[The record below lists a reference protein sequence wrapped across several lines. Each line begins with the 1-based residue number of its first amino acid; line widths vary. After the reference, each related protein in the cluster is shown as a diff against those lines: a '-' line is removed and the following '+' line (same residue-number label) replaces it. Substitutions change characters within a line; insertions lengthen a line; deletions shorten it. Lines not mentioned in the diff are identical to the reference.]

1 MTWSKRTAACFLKLD
16 RSALFNQWMEIIKR
30 PLRSLPFFSVLR
42 RLRRSFSS
50 VVVQYQH
57 TQMPDYRYGI
67 DLCPSSRLAGIERI
81 TGWYLPN
88 DAEDYRL
95 EVRIN
100 GAGAAE
106 LLKTYRHDVADA
118 FPDMPKAVRSG
129 FVGDVV
135 VPDDI
140 QEGEA
145 VAISLHAVSAST
157 VHTLYDE
164 KILML
169 PRDTSGVRSRNKAW
183 GNIFIDP
190 STTEPVSFD
199 GLQSRTTFQASR
211 FPIIEGVPHFLP
223 EGAFPR
229 IRLIESGT
237 THPYSEVA
245 NQIISSC
252 GGLVLDFGAGI
263 QASDRVRENVLNLD
277 GIQFPYVDVV
287 NRFKTLPFRSNVFD
301 AVISQA
307 VFEHLADPFETAREI
322 YRVVRPG
329 GRVLI
334 DTAFMQ
340 PYHGDPDHY
349 FNMTQAGLREVMQGF
364 CIEDIGVRPYQ
375 NPSYGLRMQI
385 EAVLPFLRSYK
396 WSGLFQRFLR
406 ELQQDGEGLDQALG
420 MVGREILAAG
430 VYVLARKPG

>member
-1 MTWSKRTAACFLKLD
+1 
-16 RSALFNQWMEIIKR
+16 
-30 PLRSLPFFSVLR
+30 
-42 RLRRSFSS
+42 
-50 VVVQYQH
+50 
-57 TQMPDYRYGI
+57 MPDYRCGI
-67 DLCPSSRLAGIERI
+67 DVRPVSHLAGIERI
-81 TGWYLPN
+81 SGWYLPK
-88 DAEDYRL
+88 DGEDYRL

-100 GAGAAE
+100 GLGSAE
-106 LLKTYRHDVADA
+106 LSMVYRHDVADA
-118 FPDMPKAVRSG
+118 FPDVPKAVRSG
-129 FVGDVV
+129 FIGDIV

-140 QEGEA
+140 QEGET
-145 VAISLHAVSAST
+145 VGLSFHAVSTST
-157 VHTLYDE
+157 VHTLFDE
-164 KILML
+164 KFLML
-169 PRDTSGVRSRNKAW
+169 PRDRSMIRARNKTW
-183 GNIFIDP
+183 GDIFLDP

-199 GLQSRTTFQASR
+199 GLQSRTTFRASR
-211 FPIIEGVPHFLP
+211 FPVIEGVPHFLP
-223 EGAFPR
+223 NGMLPL

-245 NQIISSC
+245 KQILSSC

-263 QASDRVRENVLNLD
+263 QAPDRLRENVLNLD
-277 GIQFPYVDVV
+277 GVQFPYIDVV

-322 YRVVRPG
+322 YRVLRPG

-349 FNMTQAGLREVMQGF
+349 FNMTQAGLREVMEGF
-364 CIEDIGVRPYQ
+364 RIDDIGVRPYQ

-385 EAVLPFLRSYK
+385 EAVLPFLKSRK
-396 WSGLFQRFLR
+396 WSSLFQRLLR
-406 ELQQDGEGLDQALG
+406 ELQQHGEDLDVDLG